1 MNILDSR
8 ILLKRSTTAGQVPTV
23 PGSSSHTD
31 GTWIATDIYEGEAFL
46 NVTDA
51 RLFTRAGST
60 IKEIGLQNSLV
71 GTYQYATRT
80 LTSAEILALGTTPI
94 TLIAAPGAGKAIV
107 PSKVYCR
114 LNFNT
119 TAYATSTIL
128 IIKTNGA
135 IDNSFR
141 HSNILTATI
150 SIIDEFY
157 SEFGGMSTT
166 SSTKLIENQSLIIR
180 TSSASNPTTGNST
193 MDILV
198 EYQILDFN
206 TIF

>member
-8 ILLKRSTTAGQVPTV
+8 ILLKRSTTAGEVPTV

-31 GTWIATDIYEGEAFL
+31 GTWIPTDIYEGEAFL
-46 NVTDA
+46 NTADA

-71 GTYQYATRT
+71 GTLQYATRT
-80 LTSAEILALGTTPI
+80 LTSAEILALATTPI
-94 TLIAAPGAGKAIV
+94 TLIAAPGTGKSIWV
-107 PSKVYCR
+107 KNVYAR

-119 TAYATSTIL
+119 TAYATVGAMF
-128 IIKTNGA
+128 IKINGA
-135 IDNSFR
+135 SDVVGEIGQA
-141 HSNILTATI
+141 IL
-150 SIIDEFY
+150 
-157 SEFGGMSTT
+157 
-166 SSTKLIENQSLIIR
+166 SSTVSRFGKFYIDSDFFVNNINTVILENASLRINTI
-180 TSSASNPTTGNST
+180 ANPTAGNST
-193 MDILV
+193 IDLLV

>member
-8 ILLKRSTTAGQVPTV
+8 ILLKRSTTAGEVPTV

-31 GTWIATDIYEGEAFL
+31 GTWIPTDIYEGEAFL

-71 GTYQYATRT
+71 GTVQYATRT
-80 LTSAEILALGTTPI
+80 LTSAEILALATTPI

-114 LNFNT
+114 LNYNKFN
-119 TAYATSTIL
+119 YKNINL
-128 IIKTNGA
+128 FIKLNGA
-135 IDNSFR
+135 NNDVAGGS
-141 HSNILTATI
+141 
-150 SIIDEFY
+150 SIIG
-157 SEFGGMSTT
+157 SSLTRITQLT
-166 SSTKLIENQSLIIR
+166 SSNDNLNTASDLTLIENASLI
-180 TSSASNPTTGNST
+180 AYLNLNPTVGNST
-193 MDILV
+193 MDILI

-206 TIF
+206 NIF

>member
-8 ILLKRSTTAGQVPTV
+8 ILLKRSTTAGQLPTV

-51 RLFTRAGST
+51 RLYTRAGST

-71 GTYQYATRT
+71 GTLQYATKT

-94 TLIAAPGAGKAIV
+94 TLVAAPGAGKAIFV
-107 PSKVYCR
+107 KNVYSR
-114 LNFNT
+114 INYNT
-119 TAYATSTIL
+119 TAYATVGTMYLKI
-128 IIKTNGA
+128 NGA
-135 IDNSFR
+135 SDVVGEIGQS
-141 HSNILTATI
+141 IL
-150 SIIDEFY
+150 
-157 SEFGGMSTT
+157 
-166 SSTKLIENQSLIIR
+166 SSTVTRFGKFYIDSDFFVNNINTVVLENASLRIN
-180 TSSASNPTTGNST
+180 TSANPTAGNST
-193 MDILV
+193 IDLLV

>member
-8 ILLKRSTTAGQVPTV
+8 ILLKRSTVAGEVPSI
-23 PGSSSHTD
+23 PGSSTHTD
-31 GTWIATDIYEGEAFL
+31 GTWIPTDIYEGEAFL

-71 GTYQYATRT
+71 GTYQYATKT
-80 LTSAEILALGTTPI
+80 LTSAQILALNTTPI

-114 LNFNT
+114 LNWNSA
-119 TAYATSTIL
+119 AYTTSTVL
-128 IIKTNGA
+128 IIKHNGA
-135 IDNSFR
+135 VDNSFR
-141 HSNILTATI
+141 HNNILTSTVN
-150 SIIDEFY
+150 IIDEFY

-166 SSTKLIENQSLIIR
+166 SSTKILENASLIIR
-180 TSSASNPTTGNST
+180 PSSASNPTAGNST

>member
-8 ILLKRSTTAGQVPTV
+8 ILLKRSTTAGEVPTV

-31 GTWIATDIYEGEAFL
+31 GTWIPTDIYEGEAFL

-71 GTYQYATRT
+71 GTIQYATRT
-80 LTSAEILALGTTPI
+80 LTSAEILALATTPI
-94 TLIAAPGAGKAIV
+94 TLIAAPGVGKAIFV
-107 PSKVYCR
+107 KNVYSR
-114 LNFNT
+114 INYNT
-119 TAYATSTIL
+119 TAYSDNILYLNINGATDNVGELNAFLKSTIT
-128 IIKTNGA
+128 KF
-135 IDNSFR
+135 SKF
-141 HSNILTATI
+141 NIFSDFLP
-150 SIIDEFY
+150 
-157 SEFGGMSTT
+157 STT
-166 SSTKLIENQSLIIR
+166 STGFLENSALKI
-180 TSSASNPTTGNST
+180 SSNTNPTTGNST
-193 MDILV
+193 IDLLV

>member
-8 ILLKRSTTAGQVPTV
+8 ILLKRSTVAGEVPTI
-23 PGSSSHTD
+23 PGSSTHTD

-71 GTYQYATRT
+71 GTYQYATKT
-80 LTSAEILALGTTPI
+80 LTSAQILALATTPI
-94 TLIAAPGAGKAIV
+94 TLITAPGTGKAIFV
-107 PSKVYCR
+107 KNIYGR
-114 LNFNT
+114 LNYNSI
-119 TAYATSTIL
+119 AYSNQTLKVKINGADNDTGYFDLLLYSTITRYGKFL
-128 IIKTNGA
+128 LKSG
-135 IDNSFR
+135 DDYSF
-141 HSNILTATI
+141 NNDTMILENAALQI
-150 SIIDEFY
+150 Y
-157 SEFGGMSTT
+157 T
-166 SSTKLIENQSLIIR
+166 S
-180 TSSASNPTTGNST
+180 ANPTTGNST

>member
-46 NVTDA
+46 NTADA

-71 GTYQYATRT
+71 GTLQYATRT

-94 TLIAAPGAGKAIV
+94 TLIVAPGTGKSIWV
-107 PSKVYCR
+107 KNVYGR

-119 TAYATSTIL
+119 TAYSNQTLKVKLNGADNDTGYFDLLLYSTITRYGKFL
-128 IIKTNGA
+128 LKTGDDYSFNNDTM
-135 IDNSFR
+135 ILDNAALQ
-141 HSNILTATI
+141 I
-150 SIIDEFY
+150 Y
-157 SEFGGMSTT
+157 T
-166 SSTKLIENQSLIIR
+166 S
-180 TSSASNPTTGNST
+180 SNPTAGNST
-193 MDILV
+193 IDLLV
-198 EYQILDFN
+198 EYQILNFN

>member
-8 ILLKRSTTAGQVPTV
+8 ILLKRSTVSGEVPTI
-23 PGSSSHTD
+23 PGSSTHTD
-31 GTWIATDIYEGEAFL
+31 GTWIPTDIYEGEAFL
-46 NVTDA
+46 NTADA

-71 GTYQYATRT
+71 GTYQYATKT
-80 LTSAEILALGTTPI
+80 LTSAQILALGTAPV
-94 TLIAAPGAGKAIV
+94 TLITAPGTGRAIWV
-107 PSKVYCR
+107 KNVYTR

-119 TAYATSTIL
+119 TAYNTNTLYIKLDGASDNVGEMSQYLNSTVSRFGKFYIDSDYFVNTTNTVVL
-128 IIKTNGA
+128 ENQALFIKT
-135 IDNSFR
+135 
-141 HSNILTATI
+141 
-150 SIIDEFY
+150 
-157 SEFGGMSTT
+157 
-166 SSTKLIENQSLIIR
+166 
-180 TSSASNPTTGNST
+180 SANPTTGNST

>member
-46 NVTDA
+46 NTADA

-71 GTYQYATRT
+71 GTLQYATRT

-94 TLIAAPGAGKAIV
+94 TLIAAPGVGNVIIV
-107 PSKVYCR
+107 NKIYCR
-114 LNFNT
+114 LNYNT
-119 TAYATSTIL
+119 VTYTNRNL
-128 IIKTNGA
+128 FIKLNGA
-135 IDNSFR
+135 NNDVAGGS
-141 HSNILTATI
+141 
-150 SIIDEFY
+150 SIIG
-157 SEFGGMSTT
+157 SSLTRITQLT
-166 SSTKLIENQSLIIR
+166 SSNDNLNTASDLTLIENASLI
-180 TSSASNPTTGNST
+180 AYLNLNPTVGNST
-193 MDILV
+193 MDILI

>member
-8 ILLKRSTTAGQVPTV
+8 ILLKRSTTAGQLPTV

-31 GTWIATDIYEGEAFL
+31 GTWIPTDIYEGEAFL

-51 RLFTRAGST
+51 RLYTRAGST

-71 GTYQYATRT
+71 GTVQYATKT

-94 TLIAAPGAGKAIV
+94 TLVAAPGAGKAIFV
-107 PSKVYCR
+107 KNVYSR
-114 LNFNT
+114 INYNT
-119 TAYATSTIL
+119 TAYATVGTMF
-128 IIKTNGA
+128 IKINGA
-135 IDNSFR
+135 SDEIASITQQFLSSTVTRFGTFTVAYDFAFNS
-141 HSNILTATI
+141 SNTNILENASLRI
-150 SIIDEFY
+150 N
-157 SEFGGMSTT
+157 T
-166 SSTKLIENQSLIIR
+166 S
-180 TSSASNPTTGNST
+180 ANPTAGNST
-193 MDILV
+193 IDLLV

>member
-8 ILLKRSTTAGQVPTV
+8 ILLKRSTVAGEVPTI
-23 PGSSSHTD
+23 PGSSTHTD
-31 GTWIATDIYEGEAFL
+31 GTWIPTDIYEGEAFL

-71 GTYQYATRT
+71 GTYQYATKT
-80 LTSAEILALGTTPI
+80 LTSAQILALGTTPI
-94 TLIAAPGAGKAIV
+94 TLIAAPGTGRAIFV
-107 PSKVYCR
+107 KNVYFR

-119 TAYATSTIL
+119 TAYASVGTMWIKNNGASDVVASITQQFLSSTI
-128 IIKTNGA
+128 TRFGTA
-135 IDNSFR
+135 SVSYDFAVNS
-141 HSNILTATI
+141 SNTNILENADLRI
-150 SIIDEFY
+150 Y
-157 SEFGGMSTT
+157 T
-166 SSTKLIENQSLIIR
+166 S
-180 TSSASNPTTGNST
+180 ANPTTGNST
-193 MDILV
+193 IDVLV